1 MLPEMCCVAGV
12 PRGSLECAAPAAP
25 GPGAWCQRARLSRG
39 RVAARL
45 SGAGVLG
52 CIWMVWGEAPS
63 VGGHISGHLRK
74 RVERQVRWQPGAW
87 VTSVTCCAVTAGG
100 PACSP
105 WGSLGG
111 LLSHSTL
118 PLQGGRGARLSGTP
132 APPPPRLPEPSSLLG
147 GSLGPEW
154 QQTPCASR
162 AGRSAPLKI
171 AVGLE
176 EEVFGQ

>member
-132 APPPPRLPEPSSLLG
+132 APPPPGCLSLAPSSVG
-147 GSLGPEW
+147 PWDRSGSRHLVP
-154 QQTPCASR
+154 
-162 AGRSAPLKI
+162 AGLA
-171 AVGLE
+171 GLRP
-176 EEVFGQ
+176 